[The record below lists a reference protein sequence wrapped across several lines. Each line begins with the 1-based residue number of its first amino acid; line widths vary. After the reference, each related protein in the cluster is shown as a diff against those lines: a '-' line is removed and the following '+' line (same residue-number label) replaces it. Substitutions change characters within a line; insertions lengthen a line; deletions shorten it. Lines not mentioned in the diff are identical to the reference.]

1 MLTFISAYFSRRK
14 EFYKQMTKRSYWRTF
29 ATVTLSVLLIVILAS
44 MGLFWFLGQIF
55 YGVSFGL
62 FTSTLIF
69 TIFSGII
76 NYVMIFVVDTFS
88 INMMVTMLLVV
99 SQVWPPMEISTGG
112 KGILVCLE
120 LRLHVQ
126 AGNLI

>member
-29 ATVTLSVLLIVILAS
+29 ATVTLSVLLIVILAT

-62 FTSTLIF
+62 FTSTLLF
-69 TIFSGII
+69 TIF
-76 NYVMIFVVDTFS
+76 
-88 INMMVTMLLVV
+88 
-99 SQVWPPMEISTGG
+99 
-112 KGILVCLE
+112 LE
-120 LRLHVQ
+120 S
-126 AGNLI
+126 LIMS